1 MTMKNVC
8 NKNTFSA
15 IFPMQK
21 NSDKIVTIFNCYGK
35 WLIYSAAFF
44 DVCAV
49 KRSVCAEGRLVRVG
63 DLPLPAF
70 IKC

>member
-35 WLIYSAAFF
+35 LLICSMFF
-44 DVCAV
+44 VVERAMRGNGEERVCW
-49 KRSVCAEGRLVRVG
+49 KFS
-63 DLPLPAF
+63 PWIH
-70 IKC
+70 IKAIL

>member
-35 WLIYSAAFF
+35 LLIYSAAFC
-44 DVCAV
+44 DVCAG
-49 KRSVCAEGRLVRVG
+49 EET
-63 DLPLPAF
+63 AF
-70 IKC
+70 GPCVPKKGL

>member
-1 MTMKNVC
+1 MKNVC

-35 WLIYSAAFF
+35 LLIYSAAFF

-49 KRSVCAEGRLVRVG
+49 RKQRLVRVYRRKACMG
-63 DLPLPAF
+63 G
-70 IKC
+70 